1 MDHNTVITI
10 FVVVAAVAIVLQMAI
25 LFALYKAMR
34 QTSERME
41 GIAGRLE
48 KQASPVL
55 TTAAAILEDA
65 KPKIAEITTNLAE
78 SSAAIRT
85 HVEHVG
91 QATGEIVE
99 RVRMQ
104 AARLDEMVHSAAH
117 KVEATSEMLQ
127 DKVLSPMRRVRA
139 IVSALNAGLS
149 FLKSNRRARHRTNG
163 ENVEDE
169 EMFI

>member
-10 FVVVAAVAIVLQMAI
+10 FVVVAAIAIVLQMAI

-65 KPKIAEITTNLAE
+65 RPKIAQITTDLAE

-85 HVEHVG
+85 HVAHVG
-91 QATGEIVE
+91 LAAEEITE
-99 RVRMQ
+99 RVRTH
-104 AARLDEMVHSAAH
+104 AARLDEMVHSAAN
-117 KVEATSEMLQ
+117 KMEATSELLQ
-127 DKVLSPMRRVRA
+127 EKVLSPMRRVRA
-139 IVSALNAGLS
+139 IVSALSTGLS
-149 FLKSNRRARHRTNG
+149 FFKSNRPRRPGNAG
-163 ENVEDE
+163 EVEDE